1 MSAVQHQAP
10 ATAEDVN
17 RQLAAEM
24 AAERE
29 RHGEGDEAS
38 ATLPVVAIEE
48 ERTVDENE
56 DTAEETVE
64 AVPFPPGPVGD
75 FAKLIMPMCRFPYQP
90 FATLGALIAFATV
103 VARKVRFENL
113 YTSLYGFVL
122 AASSNGKEDVQ
133 RIVEDALH
141 SAGLDQGHIV
151 SRITSYN
158 SAVEALMGVW
168 YHPVLFA
175 GVDEGAGFLDS
186 ARKGEYGLRDFL
198 KEVWSKCGR
207 WQYPWKRKRNSGN
220 VNLQPIY
227 HPALNLFLAAQPEA
241 MGAASD
247 FAEIQD
253 GLLPRCIWVVRRDWA
268 KEPNFDSPK
277 HADDLVGSDGG
288 RAVVSWLRALW
299 NWMAANPLQMPNDR
313 NRFTDMKEARKYYQG
328 ESKGDA
334 GNGEED
340 GIWPKPVAFDA
351 SPEVHQLFRDFE
363 LECREKGAPGRGKK
377 ALLNGLWGKA
387 AENAKRASLTLAAA
401 RCGPTRLMDRNRN
414 RVIQPDEAAWAIR
427 FIRAAVFSGI
437 QWGRA
442 HLFESPFQKQCARVY
457 AVIAEAGEAIK
468 QTDLTR
474 KLQHQFRA
482 KEIREA
488 IDTLALEGRVEQV
501 SVTTKGRTAEGW
513 RAVGGRK

>member
-1 MSAVQHQAP
+1 MSNVQQQA
-10 ATAEDVN
+10 ALSAEELN

-38 ATLPVVAIEE
+38 ATPPVVEI
-48 ERTVDENE
+48 VDEG
-56 DTAEETVE
+56 TAEEDKDSALEDVE
-64 AVPFPPGPVGD
+64 SVPFPPGPVGD
-75 FAKLIMPMCRFPYQP
+75 FAKLIMPICRFPYQP

-158 SAVEALMGVW
+158 SAVEALMAVW

-207 WQYPWKRKRNSGN
+207 WQYPWKRKKNSGN
-220 VNLQPIY
+220 VTLQPIF
-227 HPALNLFLAAQPEA
+227 HPALNIFLAAQPEA

-253 GLLPRCIWVVRRDWA
+253 GLLPRCIWVVREDWA

-288 RAVVSWLRALW
+288 RAIVSRLGSLW
-299 NWMAANPLQMPNDR
+299 NWMSPNPIRVPMEP
-313 NRFTDMKEARKYYQG
+313 NRFSDMKEAREHYQI
-328 ESKGDA
+328 ELKGDV

-363 LECREKGAPGRGKK
+363 LECREKGAPGRGKQ

-387 AENAKRASLTLAAA
+387 TENAKRIALTLAAA
-401 RCGPTRLMDRNRN
+401 RCGPARSTDGPRL
-414 RVIQPDEAAWAIR
+414 IQLDEATWAIR
-427 FIRAAVFSGI
+427 FIRATVFSGI
-437 QWGRA
+437 QWGRE
-442 HLFESPFQKQCARVY
+442 HLFESPFQKQCSRVY
-457 AVIAEAGEAIK
+457 AVIAEAGAAIK

-482 KEIREA
+482 KEIHEA
-488 IDTLALEGRVEQV
+488 IDTLTLEGRIEQV
-501 SVTTKGRTAEGW
+501 SVTTKGRTADGW
-513 RAVGGRK
+513 RVVGGRK